1 MTTRKRR
8 GVGDRIDWFRF
19 WSRHPATPPALRCL
33 GNTRGFSD
41 GLLHL
46 GEAGHDATAIMV
58 KTGHK
63 SMRTPSA
70 KYAPGMPRLAAPETH
85 STRGSISSSGI
96 SRTANGPACRTTCWR
111 PTI

>member
-1 MTTRKRR
+1 MTMRKRR

-41 GLLHL
+41 VLLHL

-63 SMRTPSA
+63 SMRTPQ
-70 KYAPGMPRLAAPETH
+70 
-85 STRGSISSSGI
+85 
-96 SRTANGPACRTTCWR
+96 C
-111 PTI
+111 